1 MNYLIIARP
10 RVGNHLLASIIH
22 STQAEIKK
30 THDSNIITD
39 YKNTHLLLLNRRKQF
54 LALMSQM
61 IWNRTGHA
69 TYYPANYELHSF
81 EVAEK
86 EFIEAYKFNNYH
98 WQCTLQRKEP
108 WFSTT
113 IFYYEDFV
121 NNPQHVFTTLN
132 IQPKAPIVYSEKS
145 PYKYQDVIVNV
156 EQCKQWYRQLKD
168 YDHPIAA

>member
-1 MNYLIIARP
+1 MNYLIVAPP
-10 RVGNHLLASIIH
+10 RVGNHVLTSIIQ
-22 STQAEIKK
+22 STRSEVNV

-61 IWNRTGHA
+61 IWNRTGHSSH
-69 TYYPANYELHSF
+69 YPADYELPPF

-86 EFIEAYKFNNYH
+86 EFIEVYKFNNYH

-108 WFSTT
+108 WIGTT

-121 NNPQHVFTTLN
+121 NNPHHVFTTLN
-132 IQPKAPIVYSEKS
+132 IQPKTPIIHSKKS

-168 YDHPIAA
+168 YDYPIAA

>member
-1 MNYLIIARP
+1 MNYVIIAPP

-22 STQAEIKK
+22 STQAKIEI

-61 IWNRTGHA
+61 IWNRTRHSID
-69 TYYPANYELHSF
+69 YPDNYELHSF
-81 EVAEK
+81 EVSEK
-86 EFIEAYKFNNYH
+86 EFIDAYKFNNYH

-108 WFSTT
+108 WISTT

-132 IQPKAPIVYSEKS
+132 IRPKAPIVYSKKS
-145 PYKYQDVIVNV
+145 PYKYQDVIINV

-168 YDHPIAA
+168 YDHPITA